1 MIQRIQSLYLILSA
15 ILQGLGLT
23 FYPIRLL
30 FSAEEVVYSHHFIM
44 LIVFILM
51 TLGPVVIVFLFKN
64 RQLQFV
70 LNRLLI
76 AATLIVWTIHVV
88 GYVKLELADI
98 SHMAPM
104 IVYLFYILFL
114 VLANKAIKRD
124 EDLVRASDRIR

>member
-23 FYPIRLL
+23 FYPKRLL
-30 FSAEEVVYSHHFIM
+30 FSAEEVVYSHHLTM
-44 LIVFILM
+44 LIVFILL
-51 TLGPVVIVFLFKN
+51 TLGPLIVVFLFKN

-76 AATLIVWTIHVV
+76 AANLVVWAIHVV
-88 GYVKLELADI
+88 GYIKLETADVTQT
-98 SHMAPM
+98 APM
-104 IVYLFYILFL
+104 FLYLLYMLFL